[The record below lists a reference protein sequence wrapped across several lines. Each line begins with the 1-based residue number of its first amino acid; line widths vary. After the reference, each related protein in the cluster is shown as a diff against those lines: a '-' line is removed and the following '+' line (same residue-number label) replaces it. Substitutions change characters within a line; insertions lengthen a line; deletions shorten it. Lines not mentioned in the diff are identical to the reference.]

1 MAVDAERVDEI
12 LTEED
17 LIVHIPTDDLSI
29 TADVST
35 GCGVSDAASQ
45 VATEGLPGDLVITVK
60 GEVVRSSMVGSEDE
74 EVAVTTEAPIE
85 VAEEVSEILVQ
96 TEVGI
101 LSLDSEGTVAVT
113 HVVGSRMAHSEEVR
127 LVSTRAEALP
137 FDSSLSHLEGQ
148 RIPHRRGAD
157 DTRALDLRQL
167 GGVERECSGELAVL
181 IPGLFVRHSVGRALT
196 IGIDRIERI
205 PAVLEELSDTTT
217 SVELLHP
224 LGQVLHIVGAGD
236 EVTRLVIQPVSTVS
250 RVACGE
256 DGGAILDSYTDGLR
270 AEVRSDAQLIGDGRS
285 EEVAGR
291 HLPAD
296 AVGYTYRAYRRVLRA
311 VDGVAI
317 LEEVIPCDTVDRG
330 DTTRVDGA
338 VADSGIGGDVVDAGI
353 LAVEAL
359 REEALEATLDEASL
373 IAVEVVPRHL
383 VDHHRDD
390 DAGAVVLWSGLR
402 CHGRG
407 ERERSQGEGAKE
419 VLMYHNVG
427 CECSSFVG

>member
-45 VATEGLPGDLVITVK
+45 VATEGLPWDLVIAVEGK
-60 GEVVRSSMVGSEDE
+60 VVRSSVVGSEDE
-74 EVAVTTEAPIE
+74 EVAVTTEAPVE

-101 LSLDSEGTVAVT
+101 LSLDSESTVAVP
-113 HVVGSRMAHSEEVR
+113 HVVGSRVAHSEEVR
-127 LVSTRAEALP
+127 LISTRAEALP

-167 GGVERECSGELAVL
+167 SRVERECSGELAVL
-181 IPGLFVRHSVGRALT
+181 IPGLLVGHSVGRALT

-205 PAVLEELSDTTT
+205 PAILEELSDTTT

-224 LGQVLHIVGAGD
+224 LRQVLHIVGAGD
-236 EVTRLVIQPVSTVS
+236 EVARLVVQPVSTVS
-250 RVACGE
+250 RVACGK
-256 DGGAILDSYTDGLR
+256 DGGAVLDSYADGLR
-270 AEVRSDAQLIGDGRS
+270 AEVRSDTQLIGDGRR
-285 EEVAGR
+285 EEIAGR

-330 DTTRVDGA
+330 DTTGVDGA
-338 VADSGIGGDVVDAGI
+338 VPDSGIGGDVVDAGI

-359 REEALEATLDEASL
+359 REEALEATFDEASL
-373 IAVEVVPRHL
+373 IAIEVVPRHL

-407 ERERSQGEGAKE
+407 ERERGQGEGAKE
-419 VLMYHNVG
+419 VLMYHKCRV
-427 CECSSFVG
+427 

>member
-1 MAVDAERVDEI
+1 
-12 LTEED
+12 
-17 LIVHIPTDDLSI
+17 
-29 TADVST
+29 
-35 GCGVSDAASQ
+35 
-45 VATEGLPGDLVITVK
+45 
-60 GEVVRSSMVGSEDE
+60 
-74 EVAVTTEAPIE
+74 
-85 VAEEVSEILVQ
+85 
-96 TEVGI
+96 
-101 LSLDSEGTVAVT
+101 
-113 HVVGSRMAHSEEVR
+113 MAHSEEVR
-127 LVSTRAEALP
+127 LISTRAEALP

-148 RIPHRRGAD
+148 RIPHRSSAD

-181 IPGLFVRHSVGRALT
+181 IPGLLVGHRVGRALT
-196 IGIDRIERI
+196 IGIDRIERA
-205 PAVLEELSDTTT
+205 PAILEELSDTTT

-224 LGQVLHIVGAGD
+224 LGQVLHVVGAGD
-236 EVTRLVIQPVSTVS
+236 EVARLVVQPVGTVS
-250 RVACGE
+250 RVTCGE
-256 DGGAILDSYTDGLR
+256 DGGAVLDSDTDSLR
-270 AEVRSDAQLIGDGRS
+270 AEVRSDTQLVGDGRR

-296 AVGYTYRAYRRVLRA
+296 AVRYPYRAYRRVLRA

-338 VADSGIGGDVVDAGI
+338 VPDSGIGGDVIDAGI

-373 IAVEVVPRHL
+373 IAIEVVPRHL

-402 CHGRG
+402 CRGRG

-427 CECSSFVG
+427 CE